1 MARHKKKMMKK
12 VAAVNDTA
20 VVVPLCDES
29 VASMSDQRLFVY
41 ESAKRVFHFLVMQ
54 LGLWD
59 IPEEEEDEEEGGKEG
74 KEGREGREG
83 KEGLSGDQTSSS
95 SSFSSSR
102 VQIAP
107 FTVELRV

>member
-1 MARHKKKMMKK
+1 MVVAVEMMKK

-74 KEGREGREG
+74 KEG
-83 KEGLSGDQTSSS
+83 KEEKDKEDKEKKNKEKRVSSS
-95 SSFSSSR
+95 SS
-102 VQIAP
+102 P
-107 FTVELRV
+107 